1 MKQENKGIV
10 NSGFI
15 QNLKVL
21 ECLWNWKQK
30 FKALNA
36 LEFVK
41 KYLKVLK
48 FLLLNLVSGYFLKL
62 FDIQNG
68 HFVELILH
76 VHIWQSCL
84 KLIKVAFWTTQRQ
97 ILLISNPFLSVFSPW
112 ICWYMALNVLVKS
125 LNLNRPHM
133 YEPCELSTIVQRMFD
148 NLQSFSE
155 WKVNDNVHWF
165 HNCHNLLMH

>member
-1 MKQENKGIV
+1 MQEDEHKEFITGKTYEFCMYETGKHRHIV

-76 VHIWQSCL
+76 IHIWQSCL
-84 KLIKVAFWTTQRQ
+84 KIACRNCFKKFNVRFYWFLT
-97 ILLISNPFLSVFSPW
+97 PFLQYLVLEFADTWPW
-112 ICWYMALNVLVKS
+112 IWIVLTCT
-125 LNLNRPHM
+125 NP
-133 YEPCELSTIVQRMFD
+133 
-148 NLQSFSE
+148 
-155 WKVNDNVHWF
+155 VN
-165 HNCHNLLMH
+165 